1 MSTQDGG
8 VKDHPPCKHGSGHKS
23 TTYLVTQAFQV
34 KYVFENK
41 YLRFQLLSPNPSEHP
56 PHSTTRTHKPPPA
69 NNNPHQTMT
78 SSALARIATRSLTRR
93 SAVRSTTA
101 VAKSYSNSA
110 VALGGATPPLPPFAR
125 IPPESE
131 KLVEQYDAIW
141 DDGVAPEVTLD
152 FDCQHIDSGEA
163 LVRVYIRRVFLC
175 AIFANMQFN

>member
-1 MSTQDGG
+1 
-8 VKDHPPCKHGSGHKS
+8 
-23 TTYLVTQAFQV
+23 
-34 KYVFENK
+34 
-41 YLRFQLLSPNPSEHP
+41 
-56 PHSTTRTHKPPPA
+56 
-69 NNNPHQTMT
+69 MT

-110 VALGGATPPLPPFAR
+110 VALGGTPPLPPFAR

-163 LVRVYIRRVFLC
+163 LVR
-175 AIFANMQFN
+175 IFFILRILHEMY

>member
-1 MSTQDGG
+1 MCERPSSVQAR
-8 VKDHPPCKHGSGHKS
+8 KS
-23 TTYLVTQAFQV
+23 TQAFLV
-34 KYVFENK
+34 STFLKRVLAFSNT
-41 YLRFQLLSPNPSEHP
+41 SPP
-56 PHSTTRTHKPPPA
+56 TTPQQHYDLVD

-93 SAVRSTTA
+93 SAVCSTTA

-175 AIFANMQFN
+175 WCYFLLTCIITELS